1 MGAERGGVSEPAAV
15 RLRGATIGY
24 AGKPVVAELELDLE
38 PGRSLSLVG
47 TNGSGKST
55 LLRTLAG
62 LLPACDGSVS
72 VLDASPGAEPARV
85 AYLSQF
91 HTNSLLLPIRVAEV
105 VRMGRF
111 AGKGLLGRL
120 GPADRAAVHAALA
133 RMDVADLAGAPLRDL
148 SGGQQQR
155 VFIAQAL
162 ARQAELLLLDEP
174 AAGLDAGGREL
185 LNAALRSERERG
197 AAVVVATHDLGDA
210 MQADLVLLVAQ
221 RVVAFGPPRDVL
233 TRETL
238 LDTFG
243 LAIQPLEGGVLVMD
257 TGHGHGHDDPP

>member
-1 MGAERGGVSEPAAV
+1 MSEHTAL
-15 RLRGATIGY
+15 RLRDTTIGY
-24 AGKPVVAELELDLE
+24 GGKTVVAGLELDVEL
-38 PGRSLSLVG
+38 GSTLSLVG

-55 LLRTLAG
+55 LLKTLAG
-62 LLPACDGSVS
+62 LLPPCDGSVS
-72 VLDASPGAEPARV
+72 VLDARPGATPARV

-120 GPADRAAVHAALA
+120 GTEDREAVRRALEQMEVAGLAD
-133 RMDVADLAGAPLRDL
+133 APLRDL

-162 ARQAELLLLDEP
+162 ARRADVLLLDEP
-174 AAGLDAGGREL
+174 AAGLDATSREL
-185 LNAALRSERERG
+185 LDEALRSERERG
-197 AAVVVATHDLGDA
+197 AAIVVATHDIGDA
-210 MQADLVLLVAQ
+210 MRADLVLLVAR
-221 RVVAFGPPRDVL
+221 RVIAFGPPRDVL

-238 LDTFG
+238 LGTFG

-257 TGHGHGHDDPP
+257 TGHGHGHGDP

>member
-1 MGAERGGVSEPAAV
+1 VIAAL
-15 RLRGATIGY
+15 RLRDATIGY
-24 AGKPVVAELELDLE
+24 GETHVVAGLELDVA
-38 PGRSLSLVG
+38 PGRSLALVG

-55 LLRTLAG
+55 LLKTLAG
-62 LLPACDGSVS
+62 LLAPISGTIS
-72 VLDASPGAEPARV
+72 VLGSSPGATPARV

-111 AGKGLLGRL
+111 AGRGLLGRL
-120 GPADRAAVHAALA
+120 TPADGAAVRTALR
-133 RMDVADLAGAPLRDL
+133 RMDVAELADAPLRDL

-162 ARQAELLLLDEP
+162 ARQADVLLLDEP
-174 AAGLDAGGREL
+174 AAGLDAASRAL
-185 LNAALRSERERG
+185 LDDALRSEQERG
-197 AAVVVATHDLGDA
+197 AALVVATHDIGDA
-210 MQADLVLLVAQ
+210 MRADLVLLVAQ
-221 RVVAFGPPRDVL
+221 RVVAFGPPADVL

-238 LDTFG
+238 LETFG

-257 TGHGHGHDDPP
+257 TGHGHGHGDPH

>member
-1 MGAERGGVSEPAAV
+1 MSMLPAL
-15 RLRGATIGY
+15 RLVDTTIGY
-24 AGKPVVAELELDLE
+24 GAEPVVAGIELELML
-38 PGRSLSLVG
+38 GRTLALVG

-62 LLPACDGSVS
+62 LLAPCAGSVS
-72 VLDASPGAEPARV
+72 VLGGLPGGSPARV

-111 AGKGLLGRL
+111 AGRGLVGRL
-120 GPADRAAVHAALA
+120 TPADGAAVQIALEAMEVGGLSDAA
-133 RMDVADLAGAPLRDL
+133 LRDL

-162 ARQAELLLLDEP
+162 ARQADLLLLDEP
-174 AAGLDAGGREL
+174 AAGLDATSRAL
-185 LNAALRSERERG
+185 LDEALRGERDRG
-197 AAVVVATHDLGDA
+197 AAIVVATHDIGDA
-210 MQADLVLLVAQ
+210 MKADLVLLVAQ
-221 RVVAFGPPRDVL
+221 RVVAFGPPAAVL

-238 LDTFG
+238 VETFG
-243 LAIQPLEGGVLVMD
+243 LAIQPLEGGLLVMD
-257 TGHGHGHDDPP
+257 TGHGHGHGDPH

>member
-1 MGAERGGVSEPAAV
+1 VIPAL
-15 RLRGATIGY
+15 RLRDVMIGY
-24 AGKPVVAELELDLE
+24 GETHVVAGLELDVA
-38 PGRSLSLVG
+38 PGRSLALVG

-55 LLRTLAG
+55 LLKTLAG
-62 LLPACDGSVS
+62 LLAPCAGSVA
-72 VLDASPGAEPARV
+72 VLGASPGATPARV

-111 AGKGLLGRL
+111 AGRGLLGRL
-120 GPADRAAVHAALA
+120 TPADGVAVRAAL
-133 RMDVADLAGAPLRDL
+133 RQMDVADLGNAPLRDL

-162 ARQAELLLLDEP
+162 ARQADLLLLDEP
-174 AAGLDAGGREL
+174 AAGLDAASRGL
-185 LNAALRSERERG
+185 LDEALRSEQERG
-197 AAVVVATHDLGDA
+197 AALVVATHDIGDA
-210 MQADLVLLVAQ
+210 MRADLVLLVAQ
-221 RVVAFGPPRDVL
+221 RVVAFGPPADVL

-238 LDTFG
+238 LETFG

-257 TGHGHGHDDPP
+257 TGHGHGHGDPVRG

>member
-1 MGAERGGVSEPAAV
+1 MIPAV
-15 RLRGATIGY
+15 RLCDATVGH
-24 AGKPVVAELELDLE
+24 GSKPVIAGLELELCR
-38 PGRSLSLVG
+38 GRSLALVG

-55 LLRTLAG
+55 LLKTLAG
-62 LLPACDGSVS
+62 LLAPCAGSVS
-72 VLDASPGAEPARV
+72 VLGTSPGASPARV

-111 AGKGLLGRL
+111 AGRGLLGRL
-120 GPADRAAVHAALA
+120 TPADGAAVRAALA
-133 RMDVADLAGAPLRDL
+133 RMDAADLADAPLRDL

-174 AAGLDAGGREL
+174 AAGLDVASRAL
-185 LNAALRSERERG
+185 LDEALHGERERG
-197 AAVVVATHDLGDA
+197 AALVVATHDIGDA
-210 MQADLVLLVAQ
+210 LRADLVLLVAQ
-221 RVVAFGPPRDVL
+221 RVVAFGPPAEVL
-233 TRETL
+233 TREAL

-243 LAIQPLEGGVLVMD
+243 LALQPLEGGMLVMD
-257 TGHGHGHDDPP
+257 AGHGHGHGDPS